1 MPAVRVVA
9 LGGCGGLLDS
19 LGVAHLPLHLLESGG
34 DRSRGGLRLILL
46 GEGRVS
52 HPLVL
57 RVVNLLLMSLL
68 GDSRLL
74 LGRFGSLNGFGVLVA
89 LLGKSNLLLL
99 FLGGL
104 FFLLS
109 GLLLL
114 FSGGSLLFFLL
125 GGAGLLFLLFN
136 AGSTG
141 LFFLF
146 FSCSGLL
153 LLFLTGGG
161 GRSGIQLIFVFLLF
175 ILDLLTAINLT
186 VRVVGRMRANVVQV
200 LMIAVGCIVTVTEE

>member
-19 LGVAHLPLHLLESGG
+19 LGVAHLPLNLLESGG
-34 DRSRGGLRLILL
+34 DRFRGGLRLILL
-46 GEGRVS
+46 SEGRVS
-52 HPLVL
+52 HPALVL
-57 RVVNLLLMSLL
+57 WLVNLLLMSLF
-68 GDSRLL
+68 GYSRLL
-74 LGRFGSLNGFGVLVA
+74 LLGGFGSLNRFGVLVA

-99 FLGGL
+99 FLFLGGL

-109 GLLLL
+109 
-114 FSGGSLLFFLL
+114 SGSLLFFLL
-125 GGAGLLFLLFN
+125 GGADLLFLLFN
-136 AGSTG
+136 AGSAG

-161 GRSGIQLIFVFLLF
+161 GRSGIQLIFVFLF
-175 ILDLLTAINLT
+175 FFLDLLTAINFT

-200 LMIAVGCIVTVTEE
+200 LMIAIGCIVTVTEE